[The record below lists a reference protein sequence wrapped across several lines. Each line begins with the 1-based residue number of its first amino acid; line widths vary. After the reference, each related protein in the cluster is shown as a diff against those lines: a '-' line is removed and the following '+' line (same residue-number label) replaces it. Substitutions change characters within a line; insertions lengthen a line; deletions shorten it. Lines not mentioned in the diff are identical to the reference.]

1 MRSGSTRRSA
11 SPSGDPLALTHKASP
26 VDTDK
31 RRDRR
36 NRESEDR
43 DPRHRRRVGDGE
55 FAASTAALAA
65 LAREGA
71 EVSAHF
77 SNADTGAT
85 LFSVDDRVVLP
96 IAGLG
101 AVVLLAEVSARMSA
115 DEAFGFELLD
125 KRKVLPVAGPGLWRS
140 LAVPVLPVSDLALLI
155 ASVGDAVATNAAIS
169 RVGLDA
175 VRTRADSLGL
185 HRTALL
191 DVMRDERGPDDAPQ
205 LAVGTAEDLAT
216 LFGALARGEVVDRV
230 TSERVIG
237 WLSHNS
243 DLSLVADAF
252 GLDPLAHGRAGDPL
266 QAINKTGRGRG
277 IAAEAGVVRGGSAA
291 IAYAVIVRYPDTT
304 GAGQERVLDALR
316 RVGNDL
322 AQRAN

>member
-1 MRSGSTRRSA
+1 ME
-11 SPSGDPLALTHKASP
+11 
-26 VDTDK
+26 TD
-31 RRDRR
+31 RLRDRR
-36 NRESEDR
+36 NRDR
-43 DPRHRRRVGDGE
+43 DLRSPRHRRQADDGE
-55 FAASTAALAA
+55 FASSLNALAA

-77 SNADTGAT
+77 CDADSGAT
-85 LFSVDDRVVLP
+85 LWSVDDRVVLP

-101 AVVLLAEVSARMSA
+101 AVLLLAEVSARMSA

-125 KRKVLPVAGPGLWRS
+125 KRKVLPVSGPGLWRS

-155 ASVGDAVATNAAIS
+155 ASVGDAVATNAVLS

-185 HRTALL
+185 SRTALL
-191 DVMRDERGPDDAPQ
+191 DIMRDERGPDDAPQ
-205 LAVGTAEDLAT
+205 LAVGSTEDLAM

-237 WLSHNS
+237 WLAHSS

-252 GLDPLAHGRAGDPL
+252 GLDPLAHGRAEDPL
-266 QAINKTGRGRG
+266 QAINKTGRAPG

-291 IAYAVIVRYPDTT
+291 IAYAVVVRYPDTT
-304 GAGQERVLDALR
+304 SAGQERVFDALR
-316 RVGNDL
+316 RVGGDL